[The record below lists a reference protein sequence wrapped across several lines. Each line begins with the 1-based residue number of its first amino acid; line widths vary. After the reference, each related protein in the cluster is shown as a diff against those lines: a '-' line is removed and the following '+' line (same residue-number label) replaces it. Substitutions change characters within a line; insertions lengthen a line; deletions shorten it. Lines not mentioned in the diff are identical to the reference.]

1 MSHKLGMMMVL
12 ILISSQL
19 AILGLCYFS
28 YALRSGGEFFGAMPD
43 NVDFQLQPLPRPNVS
58 TKALLS
64 WATLAATA
72 TFTIDFVNYEK
83 NIADLRDYFT
93 KRGYESFLKALQE
106 TKTLVTI
113 NEKKLVLSAVPIG
126 QAVVAAEYDEN
137 DIHTWRIEVPI
148 TVTYLSV
155 SEEEKQEKL
164 ITLTIIQVPTK
175 EASKGIGIDRYVAT
189 DLSADV
195 MSK

>member
-1 MSHKLGMMMVL
+1 MSHKLGMMVILVL
-12 ILISSQL
+12 VLSQL
-19 AILGLCYFS
+19 ALLGLTYFS
-28 YALRSGGEFFGAMPD
+28 YIFRVQGEFYGAMPD
-43 NVDFQLQPLPRPNVS
+43 KVDFELQPLPRPNVS

-93 KRGYESFLKALQE
+93 KRGYDSFLTALKE
-106 TKTLVTI
+106 NKTLVTI
-113 NEKKLVLSAVPIG
+113 NEKKLVLSAVAISP
-126 QAVVAAEYDEN
+126 AVVAGEYEEN
-137 DIHTWRIEVPI
+137 GVHTWRIEVPI

-164 ITLTIIQVPTK
+164 VTLTVIQVPTK
-175 EASKGIGIDRYVAT
+175 EASKGIGIERYVAV
-189 DLSADV
+189 DLGSDV
-195 MSK
+195 IGK

>member
-1 MSHKLGMMMVL
+1 MSQKLGMMIIL
-12 ILISSQL
+12 ILGLSQL
-19 AILGLCYFS
+19 AILGLSYFS

-43 NVDFQLQPLPRPNVS
+43 KVDFQLQPLPRPNVS

-72 TFTIDFVNYEK
+72 TFTIDFVNYQE
-83 NIADLRDYFT
+83 NIANLKNYFT
-93 KRGYESFLKALQE
+93 KRGYESYLTSLKD
-106 TKTLVTI
+106 TNTIVTI

-126 QAVVAAEYDEN
+126 QSIVSAEYDEN
-137 DIHTWRIEVPI
+137 AVHTWKIEVPI

-155 SEEEKQEKL
+155 SEEQKEDKL
-164 ITLTIIQVPTK
+164 ITLTIIQVPTS
-175 EASKGIGIDRYVAT
+175 EASTGIGIERYVAT

-195 MSK
+195 LNK